1 MFSKSYLRLILL
13 GVREIYVCWKCN
25 NVLLNQEET
34 MKMKRSSI
42 TVFSVTDVVYGTIF
56 VVNM

>member
-1 MFSKSYLRLILL
+1 MFFKSYLRPVLL
-13 GVREIYVCWKCN
+13 GVREIYVCGKC

-34 MKMKRSSI
+34 MRMKRSSI